1 MRISI
6 LSLAIFGLFW
16 VLTSCAPFEPYQMD
30 MTEEIR
36 NAKTPSAHNEL
47 AQHYEDTAKE
57 MQSNAEEH
65 KKMLAEYE
73 AQRQYYGKRGLD
85 MESMCRALIHTYEQA
100 TIENMNLADA
110 HRKMAEAIK

>member
-1 MRISI
+1 MIISI

-85 MESMCRALIHTYEQA
+85 MESMCRALIYVYEQA
-100 TIENMNLADA
+100 TKQNMDLAKS
-110 HRKMAEAIK
+110 HRIMAEAIK

>member
-36 NAKTPSAHNEL
+36 NAKTP
-47 AQHYEDTAKE
+47 

-85 MESMCRALIHTYEQA
+85 MESMCRALIYVYEQA
-100 TIENMNLADA
+100 TKQNMDLAKS
-110 HRKMAEAIK
+110 HRIMAEAIK

>member
-36 NAKTPSAHNEL
+36 MQNPSAHNEL

-85 MESMCRALIHTYEQA
+85 MESMCRALIYVYEQA
-100 TIENMNLADA
+100 TKQNMDLAKS
-110 HRKMAEAIK
+110 HRIMAEAIK

>member
-47 AQHYEDTAKE
+47 AQHYEDTA
-57 MQSNAEEH
+57 MRFSQ
-65 KKMLAEYE
+65 
-73 AQRQYYGKRGLD
+73 
-85 MESMCRALIHTYEQA
+85 IH
-100 TIENMNLADA
+100 IVL
-110 HRKMAEAIK
+110 